1 MKTRLSGFSGS
12 DERPLSAVP
21 GWIAWLLAVAVAT
34 QVATQFSQGPRAP
47 SAVDLPQAPS
57 AQALRLA
64 NLGEPAALARLSMI
78 WLQAFDSSGDNA
90 VPYRKLDYARLVAWL
105 RAILATDPRSD
116 YPLFAASRI
125 YAENADPAKAR
136 LIFDFIHETFPADPN
151 RRWPALA
158 HAALLAKHR
167 LHDLPLARRY
177 AAAIQRLATDESVPL
192 WARQMEVFILEDMNE
207 FEAAKV
213 MLGGMLAAGGI
224 RDPQERRFLQGRLEE
239 LERRLNGARSAPI
252 R

>member
-1 MKTRLSGFSGS
+1 MTGFWSG
-12 DERPLSAVP
+12 RARAVSAVP
-21 GWIAWLLAVAVAT
+21 GWIRWLLAAAMAT
-34 QVATQFSQGPRAP
+34 QVASQFAQRSHAP
-47 SAVDLPQAPS
+47 SAADLPHAPS

-64 NLGEPAALARLSMI
+64 SLGEPAALARLAMI

-90 VPYRKLDYARLVAWL
+90 IPYRQLDYARLVAWL
-105 RAILATDPRSD
+105 RAILATDSRSE

-136 LIFDFIHETFPADPN
+136 LILDFIHEEFAADPN

-177 AAAIQRLATDESVPL
+177 AAAIQQLATDDSIPL
-192 WARQMEVFILEDMNE
+192 WARHMEVFILENMNE
-207 FEAAKV
+207 LEAAKV
-213 MLGGMLAAGGI
+213 MLGGLLAAGRI
-224 RDPQERRFLQGRLEE
+224 RDPEERRFLQGRMEE
-239 LERRLNGARSAPI
+239 LERRLEDRQKAQTR
-252 R
+252 

>member
-1 MKTRLSGFSGS
+1 MTGN
-12 DERPLSAVP
+12 ERPLSAVAA
-21 GWIAWLLAVAVAT
+21 WILWLLAAALVAQIAWQHVR
-34 QVATQFSQGPRAP
+34 QPGVP
-47 SAVDLPQAPS
+47 SAADLPPAPS

-64 NLGEPAALARLSMI
+64 SLGEPAALARLAMI

-90 VPYRKLDYARLVAWL
+90 VPYRQLDYTRLVAWL
-105 RAILATDPRSD
+105 GAILATDPRSE

-125 YAENADPAKAR
+125 YAENTVPAKAR
-136 LIFDFIHETFPADPN
+136 LIFDFIFEEFAADPN

-177 AAAIQRLATDESVPL
+177 AAAIQRLATDDAVPL

-207 FEAAKV
+207 LEAAKV
-213 MLGGMLAAGGI
+213 MLGGMLAAGRI
-224 RDPQERRFLQGRLEE
+224 RDPEERRFLQGRLEE
-239 LERRLNGARSAPI
+239 LERRLKGHPQAPD